1 MGNMFAYGFM
11 QRAFIVAALIALI
24 APCIGI
30 TIVLKR
36 LSAIGDAASHSALAG
51 IAFGIVIGI
60 NPVLGAVIFAVAAV
74 LGIEAF
80 RKKFSHYPEVATVV
94 VMSAGIGL
102 TAIISGFITDG
113 SENLNSFL
121 FGSIVAISNFE
132 LFMTIILAVLV
143 LIITMLLY
151 KEIFYITFDEPAA
164 KLAGVPV
171 KSINLI
177 IMILTAVTVS
187 VASRV
192 VGALMISSLLVIPVA
207 AAMLVAKSY
216 KSTLI
221 ISIVFAEAFTLLGL
235 TASFYLNLRPGGTI
249 VLLGVITLMVLMF
262 VKGNKR

>member
-80 RKKFSHYPEVATVV
+80 RKKFSRYPEVATVV

-143 LIITMLLY
+143 LIITMLL
-151 KEIFYITFDEPAA
+151 
-164 KLAGVPV
+164 
-171 KSINLI
+171 
-177 IMILTAVTVS
+177 
-187 VASRV
+187 
-192 VGALMISSLLVIPVA
+192 
-207 AAMLVAKSY
+207 
-216 KSTLI
+216 
-221 ISIVFAEAFTLLGL
+221 
-235 TASFYLNLRPGGTI
+235 
-249 VLLGVITLMVLMF
+249 
-262 VKGNKR
+262 

>member
-1 MGNMFAYGFM
+1 MGNIFAYAFM

-51 IAFGIVIGI
+51 IAFGLVFGI
-60 NPVLGAVIFAVAAV
+60 NPILGAVIFAVAAV
-74 LGIEAF
+74 IGIEGF
-80 RKKFSHYPEVATVV
+80 RKKFSRYPEIATVV

-102 TAIISGFITDG
+102 TAVISGFITDG

-121 FGSIVAISNFE
+121 FGSIVAISDFE
-132 LFMTIILAVLV
+132 LYMTIALAVSV

-151 KEIFYITFDEPAA
+151 KEIFFITFDEPAA

-171 KSINLI
+171 KMINLI
-177 IMILTAVTVS
+177 IMLLTAVTVS

-207 AAMLVAKSY
+207 AAMLVSKSY
-216 KSTLI
+216 KQTLI
-221 ISIVFAEAFTLLGL
+221 ISIILAEAFTLIGL
-235 TASFYLNLRPGGTI
+235 VISFYLNLRPGGTI
-249 VLLGVITLMVLMF
+249 VLLGVITLIPLMF
-262 VKGNKR
+262 AKNK